1 VLSLRVPPL
10 RERRDD
16 IPLLVQQFAERACA
30 QVQRPMCRLTAAA
43 MSALMN
49 NEWRGNVRQLQ
60 NVIFRA
66 VTMSDKAAIDVDDLD
81 LAAARSNVEQRAAM
95 SGPQE
100 ITNLEEAVSNYEQ
113 DLLRNLYARY
123 PSCRKLASHLKVP
136 HTTIAYKLR
145 KYGIPGS

>member
-1 VLSLRVPPL
+1 
-10 RERRDD
+10 
-16 IPLLVQQFAERACA
+16 
-30 QVQRPMCRLTAAA
+30 
-43 MSALMN
+43 MSALMA

-66 VTMSDKAAIDVDDLD
+66 VTMSDKSGIDVDDLD
-81 LAAARSNVEQRAAM
+81 LAAAQAGNGQRLVPGLPAVVA
-95 SGPQE
+95 QD

-113 DLLRNLYARY
+113 TLLRELYARY

-145 KYGIPGS
+145 KYGIPHSSS